1 MDQWFL
7 GDGMMTLKVVEV
19 FVIEQAYL
27 PYHYILSDEAYNWL
41 MRRPRRKYYI
51 WRRPYYP

>member
-7 GDGMMTLKVVEV
+7 GDGMMTLEVVEV

-27 PYHYILSDEAYNWL
+27 PYHDNVIVKILS
-41 MRRPRRKYYI
+41 KS
-51 WRRPYYP
+51 